1 MRRAGEDPAG
11 ESTPLVA
18 SSASLPA
25 ARDAHLDNCKFFL
38 MCVVVFNHCFQDYFE
53 HVLDPTTGREWCGS
67 DASWFFRFAR
77 GAYLYLNL
85 LGMPAFAVVSGF
97 CSRGFV
103 RAAREGLDEDSSA
116 TLKPADPTSLASRS
130 RQMVETLLVPYV
142 IWQTFYALYNY
153 ATWYPAQAWSPIGVT
168 WYLTSLF
175 AWRASAQYVAALRG
189 ALPLTFA
196 LGLAVGFTDTPATA
210 NGLPFLDFQ
219 RALVFAPL
227 FYLGALEG
235 TPERVAAL
243 RSRRALGWAVTL
255 VSFGAC
261 VAAFARGGGDRGE
274 GGTVCFDE
282 AQRWAWNMEG
292 YAGASAAEAAR
303 GAGRRAG
310 FYAAAIATAL
320 GFFAVAPGTRGWYT
334 EYGSRTMYAYLLHL
348 LLVRGFV
355 LANEEWLRG
364 IPRWASAG
372 ASFLALPTLGSVG
385 LMAPWCK
392 RCFWWCVEPRL
403 GAWMWVRG

>member
-53 HVLDPTTGREWCGS
+53 HVLDPATGREWCGS

-261 VAAFARGGGDRGE
+261 VAAFARGDRK
-274 GGTVCFDE
+274 
-282 AQRWAWNMEG
+282 
-292 YAGASAAEAAR
+292 
-303 GAGRRAG
+303 
-310 FYAAAIATAL
+310 
-320 GFFAVAPGTRGWYT
+320 
-334 EYGSRTMYAYLLHL
+334 
-348 LLVRGFV
+348 
-355 LANEEWLRG
+355 
-364 IPRWASAG
+364 
-372 ASFLALPTLGSVG
+372 SV
-385 LMAPWCK
+385 
-392 RCFWWCVEPRL
+392 V
-403 GAWMWVRG
+403 